1 MVASQGNPEEDL
13 AALTADD
20 LPRFPLLSP
29 PALGLDT
36 SSHPP
41 RPDSGAETW
50 AVPLI
55 RRL

>member
-13 AALTADD
+13 AALTTDD